1 MGPGN
6 RGSQS
11 FLERF
16 LALLEERFPW
26 LGSWRDEPTGGSGD
40 SIDVRPGLDQP
51 AAQERDNDRCDE
63 DEPEA

>member
-1 MGPGN
+1 MGPRN

-40 SIDVRPGLDQP
+40 SIDVRPDPDRP
-51 AAQERDNDRCDE
+51 AAKERDEERPGDGD
-63 DEPEA
+63 PES